1 MPASAMVTIR
11 SFSPCLSFTGLL
23 SARSSASL
31 RSGAIDGG
39 FGLAPF
45 GLPLFPG
52 LNRYSLGGRPG
63 PTLYSASDAAGCE
76 AAEQSV
82 LLRPHAP
89 SGNLL
94 PTARWRGAFFVMSPS
109 RRDPFL

>member
-1 MPASAMVTIR
+1 TIR
-11 SFSPCLSFTGLL
+11 SFSPCLSFTGLC
-23 SARSSASL
+23 SSASL

-109 RRDPFL
+109 RQDPFL